1 MIKSFDES
9 GLSPWNPPLIMKN
22 AMTYSPV
29 RASPNKDDIMNDL
42 MKAVTVEK
50 HEKVD
55 KCWEI
60 LSRLE
65 RVTPLTPE
73 KGGGKGMSRKDKGK
87 GDQKEKK
94 EESPSGPRK
103 KRRISSNPPQKQK
116 LCVRQTCKRA
126 TAKGHH

>member
-1 MIKSFDES
+1 MEPTINHEK
-9 GLSPWNPPLIMKN
+9 KN

-60 LSRLE
+60 LSGLK
-65 RVTPLTPE
+65 RVSPLTPE
-73 KGGGKGMSRKDKGK
+73 RAC
-87 GDQKEKK
+87 QEK
-94 EESPSGPRK
+94 
-103 KRRISSNPPQKQK
+103 
-116 LCVRQTCKRA
+116 TMA
-126 TAKGHH
+126 

>member
-1 MIKSFDES
+1 MEPTINHEK
-9 GLSPWNPPLIMKN
+9 
-22 AMTYSPV
+22 AMTHSPV

-42 MKAVTVEK
+42 IETVRVEK

-60 LSRLE
+60 LFRLK

-73 KGGGKGMSRKDKGK
+73 RAFQEKTRT
-87 GDQKEKK
+87 KEIKRRKK

-103 KRRISSNPPQKQK
+103 KRRISSNPPPKQK
-116 LCVRQTCKRA
+116 PRVR
-126 TAKGHH
+126 